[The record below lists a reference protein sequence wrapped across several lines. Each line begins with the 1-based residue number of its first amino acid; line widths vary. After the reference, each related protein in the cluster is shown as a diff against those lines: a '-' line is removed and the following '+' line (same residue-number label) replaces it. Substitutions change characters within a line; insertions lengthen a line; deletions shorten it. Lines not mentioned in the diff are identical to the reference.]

1 MATEKA
7 TTTAKTAKMNIALSP
22 EDKLFLK
29 VYAAQ
34 RDIPVA
40 DVLHEWI
47 EQARQQQK
55 VAAQE
60 A

>member
-1 MATEKA
+1 MVPEK
-7 TTTAKTAKMNIALSP
+7 TTTSKTSKMNIALAP

-34 RDIPVA
+34 RDISVA

-47 EQARQQQK
+47 EQARKQQNDEMRG
-55 VAAQE
+55 A
-60 A
+60 